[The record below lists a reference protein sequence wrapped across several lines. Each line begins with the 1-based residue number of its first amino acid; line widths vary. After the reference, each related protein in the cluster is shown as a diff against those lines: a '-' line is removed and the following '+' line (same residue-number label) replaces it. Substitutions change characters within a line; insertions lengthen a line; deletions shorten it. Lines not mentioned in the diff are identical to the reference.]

1 MTPILAGVVEEGER
15 LLDLTSEAGLSAR
28 LLGGVAVHVSCPDA
42 MSRPSLRR
50 TYKDLDLAASRRQTR
65 QLQALLREAGYE
77 PNERFNALHGSSR
90 LLFYDMGNERQLDIF
105 LGTFEMCHK
114 LDLEPRLEIGSR
126 ALAPADLLLLKLQ
139 VVELN
144 EKDATDA
151 LALLVQFEARPED
164 AGDCIST
171 DRIGRLCAADW
182 GWYTTLGDNLERAR
196 GHAPF
201 ILADAADVTTVEER
215 IGTLR
220 AAMEAAP
227 KSGGWRLRARVG
239 RRMRWYETPEEVG

>member
-1 MTPILAGVVEEGER
+1 MTAILAGVADEGER
-15 LLDLTSEAGLSAR
+15 LLGLASEAGLVAR
-28 LLGGVAVHVSCPDA
+28 LLGGVAVYVSCPEA
-42 MSRPSLRR
+42 MGRPGLRR
-50 TYKDLDLAASRRQTR
+50 AYKDLDLAASRRQSR
-65 QLQALLREAGYE
+65 PLQALLREAGYE

-90 LLFYDMGNERQLDIF
+90 LLFYDMGNERQLDVF

-114 LDLEPRLEIGSR
+114 LDLEARLEIGSR

-151 LALLVQFEARPED
+151 LALLIQFETRPED
-164 AGDCIST
+164 AADCIST
-171 DRIGRLCAADW
+171 DRIARLCAADW
-182 GWYTTLGDNLERAR
+182 GWYTTLGDNLERVR
-196 GHAPF
+196 GHAASMLP
-201 ILADAADVTTVEER
+201 DPADVRTVEER
-215 IGTLR
+215 IGALR